1 MLNIFRTSSTVR
13 TTMVVRLTP
22 GESRRLSAFLDQK
35 VAYSITEL
43 SHTVVNYQPLQHCVG
58 RRGRRV

>member
-1 MLNIFRTSSTVR
+1 MNIFRTSSTVR

-35 VAYSITEL
+35 VAISVTKL
-43 SHTVVNYQPLQHCVG
+43 SHTGHGHTVTKLSHT
-58 RRGRRV
+58 